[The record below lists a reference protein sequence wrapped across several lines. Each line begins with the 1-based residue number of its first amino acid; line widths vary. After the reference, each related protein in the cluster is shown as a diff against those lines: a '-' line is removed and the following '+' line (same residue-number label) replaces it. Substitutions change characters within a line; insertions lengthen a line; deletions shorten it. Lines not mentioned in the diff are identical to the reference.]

1 MCTHVK
7 SSSRSCFLKL
17 TTLKLDC
24 LGRGRGF
31 LQRQNLGMNYPLAH
45 FYFSSEII
53 LAQSSLGVSH
63 CAQSFAYK
71 RMTLFD
77 SNVISLLP
85 CMIS

>member
-1 MCTHVK
+1 MCAHVK

-17 TTLKLDC
+17 TTLRLDC

-53 LAQSSLGVSH
+53 LAQSSLG
-63 CAQSFAYK
+63 K
-71 RMTLFD
+71 
-77 SNVISLLP
+77 SLIMSTILVRLVGYGFLE
-85 CMIS
+85 I